1 LLQALSAV
9 GSDTIIHRKPT
20 EWGCAVSIELEELKQ
35 AAAKLSEAER
45 AELAYV
51 LIQSLDPDTEEAD
64 EFEVERAWL
73 VEVERRA
80 GEVDR
85 GEVRPVPGD
94 EAFARLH
101 RKFG

>member
-1 LLQALSAV
+1 
-9 GSDTIIHRKPT
+9 
-20 EWGCAVSIELEELKQ
+20 VSIELEELKQ

-51 LIQSLDPDTEEAD
+51 LIQSLDSDTEDDEA
-64 EFEVERAWL
+64 ERAWL
-73 VEVERRA
+73 PEVERPA

-85 GEVRPVPGD
+85 GEVKPIPGD

-101 RKFG
+101 RKYG

>member
-1 LLQALSAV
+1 
-9 GSDTIIHRKPT
+9 
-20 EWGCAVSIELEELKQ
+20 VSIELEELKQ

-51 LIQSLDPDTEEAD
+51 LIQSLDSDTEDDEA
-64 EFEVERAWL
+64 ERAWL
-73 VEVERRA
+73 PEVERRA

-85 GEVRPVPGD
+85 GEVKPIPGD

-101 RKFG
+101 RKYG